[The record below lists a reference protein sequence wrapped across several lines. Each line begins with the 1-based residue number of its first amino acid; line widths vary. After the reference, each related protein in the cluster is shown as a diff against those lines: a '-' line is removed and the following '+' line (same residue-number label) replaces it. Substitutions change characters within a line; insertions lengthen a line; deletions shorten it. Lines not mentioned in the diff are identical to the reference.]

1 MVCRI
6 LYLESNHIPPM
17 VSNINSEY
25 IGFRYYDG
33 IKISDNIFLNGQNE
47 LSKIWTH
54 SANEIIKMDGGYSSQ
69 TIYLFSDND
78 EKVDCEF
85 WNYKEFPF
93 LFIMTLQ
100 LNIRTIE
107 LGNVCQELEQRIKIT
122 AFLKK

>member
-93 LFIMTLQ
+93 Y
-100 LNIRTIE
+100 NDAP
-107 LGNVCQELEQRIKIT
+107 IKY
-122 AFLKK
+122 